1 MSRVR
6 ASGWLLQKKLVM
18 IAAAMA
24 AVAALAVAL
33 QPVFPVSGAS
43 NDADAAATAQGP
55 AIVFQIEPDIL
66 HFPPKRM
73 KNHGIWLIA
82 AGLEPDQ
89 EVKFQMVW
97 GVEELVTDITS
108 VLVHHDKKRGGV
120 FANIHGAVAVGFER
134 GFRSVKKDWLF
145 YQTYDEPM
153 SLRMVDAISGE
164 TLAVA
169 PLLICG
175 PEAEE
180 PWCKAASEL
189 PKIK

>member
-18 IAAAMA
+18 IAAAMV
-24 AVAALAVAL
+24 AVAALTVAL

-43 NDADAAATAQGP
+43 DDTEAQEA
-55 AIVFQIEPDIL
+55 AIVFQIEPNIL
-66 HFPPKRM
+66 HFPPKRL
-73 KNHGIWLIA
+73 KNHGVWLIA

-97 GVEELVTDITS
+97 GLEALVTDITS

-134 GFRSVKKDWLF
+134 GFRSADEDWLF
-145 YQTYDEPM
+145 YQTYDEAM
-153 SLRMVDAISGE
+153 ALRMVDAISGE
-164 TLAVA
+164 TLAVS

-175 PEAEE
+175 PEADE
-180 PWCKAASEL
+180 PWCNAASEIV
-189 PKIK
+189 KVK